1 MKMEIDYGLD
11 DRQKKFADLYLLYG
25 NAKRSALEA
34 GYSESTAHQA
44 SKLLKNPSIR
54 SYIGQKTTEF
64 EGDKIADQQ
73 EVLEFLTTVMR
84 GEMTEEKLYNIGNYK
99 QDIIDLQVGVNDR
112 SKAGELLG
120 KRYALFKDQLDAQI
134 TVPTIIQGEDE
145 LED

>member
-1 MKMEIDYGLD
+1 MEIDYGLD
-11 DRQKKFADLYLLYG
+11 DRQKKFADRYIETG
-25 NAKRSALEA
+25 NAKQSALDA

-44 SKLLKNPSIR
+44 SKMLRNPSIR
-54 SYIGQKTTEF
+54 AYIGQITKEF
-64 EGDKIADQQ
+64 DNDKVADQE
-73 EVLEFLTTVMR
+73 EVLAFLTTVMR

-99 QDIIDLQVGVNDR
+99 QDIIDLHVGVNDR
-112 SKAGELLG
+112 LKAGELLG

>member
-1 MKMEIDYGLD
+1 MEIDYGLD
-11 DRQKKFADLYLLYG
+11 DRQKKFADRYIETG
-25 NAKRSALEA
+25 NAKQSALDA

-44 SKLLKNPSIR
+44 SKMLRNPSIR
-54 SYIGQKTTEF
+54 AYIGQITNEF
-64 EGDKIADQQ
+64 DNDKVADQQ
-73 EVLEFLTTVMR
+73 EVLAFLTTVMR

-99 QDIIDLQVGVNDR
+99 QDIIDLHVGVNDR
-112 SKAGELLG
+112 LKAGELLG

>member
-1 MKMEIDYGLD
+1 MEIDYGLD

-25 NAKRSALEA
+25 NAKRAALEA
-34 GYSESTAHQA
+34 GYSESTAHQG
-44 SKLLKNPSIR
+44 SKMLKNPSIR
-54 SYIGQKTTEF
+54 SYIGQQTMEF

-73 EVLEFLTTVMR
+73 EVLQFLTTVMR

-112 SKAGELLG
+112 LKAGELLG